1 MRRPLRLGKRQGR
14 VFFIIQCTTTSRRD
28 AMQDM
33 LDRSRQ
39 IVSLLDL
46 TSLTGV
52 ETDAAI
58 KALCARASG
67 PCGQVA
73 AICVFAR
80 HLPLAKSCL
89 ARLGA
94 ERVELAT
101 VVNFPE
107 GELDPLG
114 SVREIEAALALG
126 ATEVDLVF
134 PYRAFLGGFEER
146 VGAYLDAC
154 RRACSVLLKII
165 LETGELGTR
174 EAIRAASLLAV
185 DRGADFLK
193 TSTGKSA
200 VHATP
205 EAARTM
211 LEVIA
216 ERGGTVG
223 FKASGGLRTMDD
235 ALVYLRLAEEIMGR
249 DWISPRTLRFGAS
262 SLLDDVLARAGAER
276 R

>member
-1 MRRPLRLGKRQGR
+1 M
-14 VFFIIQCTTTSRRD
+14 
-28 AMQDM
+28 DM
-33 LDRSRQ
+33 VERSRQ

-52 ETDAAI
+52 ETDAQI
-58 KALCARASG
+58 EALCARASG

-80 HLPLAKSCL
+80 HLPLARSCL

-101 VVNFPE
+101 VVNFPK
-107 GELDPLG
+107 GELDPAG
-114 SVREIEAALALG
+114 SVREIEDALSLG

-134 PYRAFLGGFEER
+134 PYRAFLDGLHER
-146 VGAYLDAC
+146 VDAYLDAC
-154 RRACSVLLKII
+154 RQACPVLLKVI
-165 LETGELGTR
+165 LETGELGTP
-174 EAIRAASLLAV
+174 ETIRAASLLAV

-205 EAARTM
+205 MAARTM
-211 LEVIA
+211 LDVIA
-216 ERGGTVG
+216 QRGGTVG

-235 ALVYLRLAEEIMGR
+235 ALVYLRLAEELMGR
-249 DWISPRTLRFGAS
+249 EWISPRTFRFGAS
-262 SLLDDVLARAGAER
+262 SLLDDVLRRAGAEGQ
-276 R
+276 